1 MSVPAKRL
9 SRSKGRRRRSQQ
21 GKTSLNLGK
30 CPNCGNSVRPHRVCQ
45 NCGFYKGK
53 EIVKISLPKKA
64 TKAKVK

>member
-21 GKTSLNLGK
+21 GKSNLHLGK
-30 CPNCGNSVRPHRVCQ
+30 CSNCGNPTLPHRVCK

-53 EIVKISLPKKA
+53 EIVKISLPKKT
-64 TKAKVK
+64 TKAKS

>member
-21 GKTSLNLGK
+21 GKSNLHLGK
-30 CPNCGNSVRPHRVCQ
+30 CPNCDSPTLPHRVCK

-53 EIVKISLPKKA
+53 EVVKISLPKKA
-64 TKAKVK
+64 TKAKS

>member
-21 GKTSLNLGK
+21 GKSNLQLGK
-30 CPNCGNSVRPHRVCQ
+30 CPNCGNPVRPHRVCK

-53 EIVKISLPKKA
+53 EIIKISFPKKNS
-64 TKAKVK
+64 KAKI

>member
-21 GKTSLNLGK
+21 GKSDLHLGK
-30 CPNCGNSVRPHRVCQ
+30 CLNCSNAVRPHRVCP

-53 EIVKISLPKKA
+53 EIIKISLPKKEN
-64 TKAKVK
+64 KAKS

>member
-21 GKTSLNLGK
+21 GKTNLYLVK
-30 CPNCGNSVRPHRVCQ
+30 CSNCGSSVRPHRVCK

-53 EIVKISLPKKA
+53 EILKISFPKKIN
-64 TKAKVK
+64 KEKVK